1 MGIREWPGF
10 LKKTEDFEEEVVRLC
25 TYVHAKSIIAPLVS
39 DGPLLTHR
47 HTNRT
52 MREASCKSVQKKTER
67 SFRIQDVGTT
77 RYILE
82 GTGSCTPAG
91 ESRIDLEPGTLME
104 CTRPTTLSWKI
115 ASPMVILTPKF
126 EQAKLFAGFAVAIF
140 GGFVRP

>member
-52 MREASCKSVQKKTER
+52 MREASCKSVQKKTEKKL
-67 SFRIQDVGTT
+67 SHPGCGNDALHSGGHWIM
-77 RYILE
+77 Y
-82 GTGSCTPAG
+82 AG
-91 ESRIDLEPGTLME
+91 R
-104 CTRPTTLSWKI
+104 
-115 ASPMVILTPKF
+115 
-126 EQAKLFAGFAVAIF
+126 
-140 GGFVRP
+140 